1 MIAPET
7 IGALAFLK
15 NHENHQRII
24 GGTVI
29 TNTAGPDRISLKE
42 AFDNSHWIN
51 SLAHKVIKDSY
62 GKDYITYPFKPDGSD
77 ERQYS
82 SPGFRIPTISFHKSK
97 YYEFQEYH
105 TSADN
110 LDFVSADSLL
120 ETLNLYKQWIS
131 AVDSYCFPKRTMPH
145 GEYFLSARGLYPEI
159 GGKINQPIDNS
170 FEEGL
175 ASFVGEGRSLTEQ
188 HLDAFNWIMHL
199 SDGNHS
205 NLSISDKADLSLDV
219 TNEALNIMASYGLVT
234 L

>member
-1 MIAPET
+1 
-7 IGALAFLK
+7 
-15 NHENHQRII
+15 
-24 GGTVI
+24 
-29 TNTAGPDRISLKE
+29 
-42 AFDNSHWIN
+42 
-51 SLAHKVIKDSY
+51 
-62 GKDYITYPFKPDGSD
+62 
-77 ERQYS
+77 
-82 SPGFRIPTISFHKSK
+82 
-97 YYEFQEYH
+97 
-105 TSADN
+105 
-110 LDFVSADSLL
+110 
-120 ETLNLYKQWIS
+120 
-131 AVDSYCFPKRTMPH
+131 MPH

-175 ASFVGEGRSLTEQ
+175 ASFVGEGRSLTEE